1 MAVRV
6 PFLPV
11 DAEVLHEWEILNG
24 KENGRLPAE
33 VGVLVPKVGRH
44 DEEVASAPLID
55 LPGNNASALPFED
68 VVDGGA
74 GLSMRKRFDSRSN
87 HLNAACEG
95 RVHRPR
101 SSWVNVLHHDVVV
114 RVRFSGSRQTLQCG
128 CGICPTVVDKARSA

>member
-6 PFLPV
+6 LFLPV

-44 DEEVASAPLID
+44 DEEIASAPLID

-68 VVDGGA
+68 VVDGGT
-74 GLSMRKRFDSRSN
+74 GLSVRKRPTSPLSRSTS
-87 HLNAACEG
+87 
-95 RVHRPR
+95 R
-101 SSWVNVLHHDVVV
+101 SSASTFWSVV
-114 RVRFSGSRQTLQCG
+114 
-128 CGICPTVVDKARSA
+128 